1 MCRLNC
7 VKVFIGIQSVWSILG
22 GLTIIGFTFFMI
34 LTTTWTVK
42 NTSSVVSGASSP
54 AGLSDFAIWVAGI
67 SFAIGVLTVLFGV
80 FGVCL

>member
-1 MCRLNC
+1 
-7 VKVFIGIQSVWSILG
+7 
-22 GLTIIGFTFFMI
+22 MI

-42 NTSSVVSGASSP
+42 NTSNVVSGASSP
-54 AGLSDFAIWVAGI
+54 AGLSDFAIWIAGI